1 MVVELLGI
9 ALVLLLLFGL
19 PALFRK
25 KRTQDR
31 EAAEETLVRS
41 AEHEAAV
48 GMLKLWLA
56 NQRIVHVILEKPL
69 ATEAG
74 LLATRE
80 GLDAMDYETVLD
92 CGSVLLR
99 NREVRQ
105 AVANFEMRRGGVTK
119 AEAMRPLLEWARY
132 EKPTE
137 DLEEVDPMDEETAGR
152 YAAMRPKA

>member
-1 MVVELLGI
+1 MAVELLGI
-9 ALVLLLLFGL
+9 AIVLLLLFGL
-19 PALFRK
+19 PALFRR
-25 KRTQDR
+25 KRVQDR

-41 AEHEAAV
+41 AEHEAVV

-56 NQRIVHVILEKPL
+56 DQRIVHAIIEKRV

-105 AVANFEMRRGGVTK
+105 VIANFEQRRGGITK
-119 AEAMRPLLEWARY
+119 AEAMKPLLEWAMY
-132 EKPTE
+132 QKP
-137 DLEEVDPMDEETAGR
+137 
-152 YAAMRPKA
+152 AAEARA